1 MPEGWPWGFYLN
13 TRERLFFL
21 CSQTQEDRNMWMSGF
36 RYLLAS
42 TVTVQSIMRENTV
55 ILEKKIKE
63 RTDKIVEETKK
74 EGELKKQ
81 KSLKR

>member
-1 MPEGWPWGFYLN
+1 
-13 TRERLFFL
+13 
-21 CSQTQEDRNMWMSGF
+21 MWMSGF